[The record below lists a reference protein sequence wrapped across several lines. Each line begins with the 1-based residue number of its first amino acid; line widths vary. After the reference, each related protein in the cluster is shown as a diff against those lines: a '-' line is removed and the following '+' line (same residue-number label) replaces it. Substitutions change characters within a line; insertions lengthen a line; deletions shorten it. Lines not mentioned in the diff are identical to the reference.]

1 MVQMGR
7 PEPRLRTVRAA
18 GAVGFIVCRWLLTAC
33 NIPAVCWW
41 LSTTSS
47 LAAAV
52 YLGAFLWTPSR
63 PVAAVLGRIGSQVLA
78 LTCAVNLAAGL
89 LSVARPMDFSGR
101 AIIVDVL
108 DGVAWIWVL
117 WATLASARWLWP
129 SRPESG
135 AATASLALRHVLSS
149 TLIVLVLGLQVL
161 VFATRT
167 KTWWPFQDYPLY
179 SASHRGPVRAV
190 HYRLY
195 GLTASEPHRF
205 VEISPQALKESFFV
219 YHTQFIPR
227 LFANPS
233 IDLEDFH
240 HRLDNS
246 HLPTFQLLLA
256 QRTTFG
262 LNDSQLVEFP
272 EHQLVWL
279 EPEGLE
285 P

>member
-1 MVQMGR
+1 MGQLEQR
-7 PEPRLRTVRAA
+7 VRTVRAA

-33 NIPAVCWW
+33 NIPAVCGW
-41 LSTTSS
+41 LATTSS

-52 YLGAFLWTPSR
+52 YLGAFLRAPSTPGAS
-63 PVAAVLGRIGSQVLA
+63 VLGRIGAQVLA
-78 LTCAVNLAAGL
+78 LTCAVHLAAAL
-89 LSVARPMDFSGR
+89 LSVARPTEFSGR

-108 DGVAWIWVL
+108 DYVAWMWVL
-117 WATLASARWLWP
+117 WATLAAARWLWP
-129 SRPESG
+129 SRPQPG
-135 AATASLALRHVLSS
+135 AATDPLALRHVPLSI
-149 TLIVLVLGLQVL
+149 LIVMVLGLQVL
-161 VFATRT
+161 VFVTRT
-167 KTWWPFQDYPLY
+167 QTWWPFQDYPLY

-190 HYRLY
+190 HHRLY
-195 GLTASEPHRF
+195 GLTASEPNVF
-205 VEISPQALKESFFV
+205 VEIAPEALKESFFV

-240 HRLDNS
+240 RRLGDS

-262 LNDSQLVEFP
+262 LSDSQLVEFA

-279 EPEGLE
+279 ESESLE